1 MISAPKATGCGP
13 VGARPDRLPPYFPVL
28 PQRDTAQGY
37 GMPMFKA
44 RIGVRTRILVIAF
57 VPSVALLGIGA
68 GTAGYLYV
76 ESRNAHDWLTVLSS
90 TTGMGAPLVDSFEQE
105 RLQSLWHEAGRS
117 DPVALAQARTN
128 VDAALRAVAPIQQMA
143 NANAYG
149 KHNYASDGFN
159 QLTTSLPQL
168 RGAIDAG
175 VLPIDQVYGIFNQV
189 LDGIVTSS
197 DAVVKDAPD
206 TATSLQM
213 VTGLRVL
220 MAVEALSRSIALT
233 GVVLEGQTLS
243 PAMLADYRNQI
254 GFYRTELPRL
264 ATQMAKPDADVVKAI
279 IASPAWQQLGV
290 AEDYALRGPITKSGV
305 VQDPPISFADW
316 RAAGDDIGRRMLELW
331 KAGSVQSNRAALD
344 AVNRTSHNAALAG
357 GGALA
362 ISVAAFLI
370 ALLLANR
377 LIGRLQQLR
386 TQTLALAEQQ
396 LPDVTRR
403 LAAGEQLNTA
413 TLSAQLDF
421 GSDEVGQV
429 ARAFTQAHNAAIDAA
444 VTETRTREGVRA
456 VFLNIAHRSQ
466 VVVHRLLEILDEAE
480 SRQED
485 PAMLDTLFRMDHLAT
500 RERRNAEN
508 LIILGGGQPGRQWRR
523 PVPLVELV
531 RSAVGE
537 TLDYVRVHAS
547 RMPDAHVIGAVV
559 ADLIHLLAELVDNAT
574 AFSPPE
580 SHVSVTG
587 SVVGRG
593 VVIEI
598 ADQGMGMQPADMAR
612 VNEMLAQPPDFGVAA
627 LTADSRLGL
636 FVVAQL
642 AGRHGISVRLTDS
655 DYGGVRAIVLVP
667 MSLIAA
673 QDSGHQIDHLPDRFT
688 RIPDPPRTGEFP
700 SLGSAWPMAAVA
712 APGRYPEPAPP
723 RHENRLGHNG
733 YPTRPPLPR
742 RRKQASLAPEL
753 AEQRAADTESQR
765 PRSAEQARDLL
776 SAIDNGTRQGR
787 REIGAPATGEQE
799 GEGDLFQ
806 RR

>member
-1 MISAPKATGCGP
+1 
-13 VGARPDRLPPYFPVL
+13 
-28 PQRDTAQGY
+28 
-37 GMPMFKA
+37 MFKA

-105 RLQSLWHEAGRS
+105 RMQSLWHETGLP

-128 VDAALRAVAPIQQMA
+128 VDQALRAVAPVQQMA

-159 QLTTSLPQL
+159 QLTDSLPQL

-175 VLPIDQVYGIFNQV
+175 ALPIDNVYGIFNQV
-189 LDGIVTSS
+189 LDGIITSS
-197 DAVVKDAPD
+197 EAVVKDAPD

-213 VTGLRVL
+213 VTSLRVL
-220 MAVEALSRSIALT
+220 MAVESLSRSIALT
-233 GVVLEGQTLS
+233 GVVLNGETLS
-243 PAMLADYRNQI
+243 PALLADYRDQI

-264 ATQMAKPDADVVKAI
+264 ASQMAQPDAGVVKTI
-279 IASPAWQQLGV
+279 IASPAWQQL
-290 AEDYALRGPITKSGV
+290 ATMEDYALHLRTSKSGV
-305 VQDPPISFADW
+305 VPPPPISVADW
-316 RAAGDDIGRRMLELW
+316 HAAGADIGKRMLEVW
-331 KAGSVQSNRAALD
+331 KAGSVQSNRAALE
-344 AVNRTSHNAALAG
+344 AVNRTSNNAALAG

-362 ISVAAFLI
+362 IAVLAFVI

-377 LIGRLQQLR
+377 LIGRLQLLR
-386 TQTLALAEQQ
+386 TQTLALAEEQ
-396 LPDVTRR
+396 LPNVTRR

-413 TLSAQLDF
+413 TLSATLDF
-421 GSDEVGQV
+421 GTDEVGQV

-466 VVVHRLLEILDEAE
+466 IVVHRLLEILDEAE

-531 RSAVGE
+531 RSAIGE
-537 TLDYVRVHAS
+537 TLDYARVQAAK
-547 RMPDAHVIGAVV
+547 MPESHVIGAVV

-580 SHVSVTG
+580 SRVAVTG
-587 SVVGRG
+587 TVVGRG
-593 VVIEI
+593 IVVEI
-598 ADQGMGMQPADMAR
+598 SDQGMGMQPADMDRAN
-612 VNEMLAQPPDFGVAA
+612 VMLSDPPDFGVGT
-627 LTADSRLGL
+627 LSEDSRLGL

-642 AGRHGISVRLTDS
+642 AGRHGISVRLAES
-655 DYGGVRAIVLVP
+655 DYGGVRAIVLIP
-667 MSLIAA
+667 ASLLAA
-673 QDSGHQIDHLPDRFT
+673 ADSHVDHLPDRFT
-688 RIPDPPRTGEFP
+688 RIPDPPASGEFP
-700 SLGSAWPMAAVA
+700 SLAQQA
-712 APGRYPEPAPP
+712 GR
-723 RHENRLGHNG
+723 
-733 YPTRPPLPR
+733 
-742 RRKQASLAPEL
+742 
-753 AEQRAADTESQR
+753 R
-765 PRSAEQARDLL
+765 PR
-776 SAIDNGTRQGR
+776 
-787 REIGAPATGEQE
+787 
-799 GEGDLFQ
+799 
-806 RR
+806 